1 MTATKSMHHIARR
14 ARGKALEIR
23 GRATGNR
30 RTRLRGRALQLNDRV
45 RTAGRRLGRNLRAA
59 AHK

>member
-1 MTATKSMHHIARR
+1 MTADKSMHHIVGR

-23 GRATGNR
+23 GRATGDR
-30 RTRLRGRALQLNDRV
+30 KTRMRGRALQFNSRV

-59 AHK
+59 AHR